1 MVVLYQSFH
10 KALYFQLILFCAFLL
25 HPEDDSVLCLK
36 SYHEAPKESQNTS
49 TTYLYSKRGR
59 DNSESTGKQSGTAHK
74 HHILSVWITI
84 ARYEW
89 IFWFTSHICILCKIS
104 FPTKILE
111 LKRMSSSSVAEIT
124 FVHCNLVQIKIFCH
138 CRESEKVLFWLSHIF
153 RKL

>member
-36 SYHEAPKESQNTS
+36 SYHEAPKESHNTS
-49 TTYLYSKRGR
+49 TTYLYSKHGR
-59 DNSESTGKQSGTAHK
+59 DSVESTGKQSGTAHK
-74 HHILSVWITI
+74 HHISSVWI

-111 LKRMSSSSVAEIT
+111 LKRTSSNSVAEIT
-124 FVHCNLVQIKIFCH
+124 FVHYNLVQIKIFSH

-153 RKL
+153 CKL

>member
-10 KALYFQLILFCAFLL
+10 RALYFQLILFCAFLL

-36 SYHEAPKESQNTS
+36 SYHEAPKESHNTS
-49 TTYLYSKRGR
+49 TTYLYSKHGR
-59 DNSESTGKQSGTAHK
+59 DNVESTGKQSGTAHK
-74 HHILSVWITI
+74 HHILSVWI

-89 IFWFTSHICILCKIS
+89 IFWFNSHICILCKIS

-124 FVHCNLVQIKIFCH
+124 FMHCNLVQIKIFCH
-138 CRESEKVLFWLSHIF
+138 CRES
-153 RKL
+153 

>member
-36 SYHEAPKESQNTS
+36 SYHEAPKESHNTS
-49 TTYLYSKRGR
+49 TTYLYSKHGR
-59 DNSESTGKQSGTAHK
+59 DNVESTGKQSGTAHK
-74 HHILSVWITI
+74 HHTLSVWI

-89 IFWFTSHICILCKIS
+89 IFWFTSHIRILCKIS

-111 LKRMSSSSVAEIT
+111 LKRTSFDSVAEIA
-124 FVHCNLVQIKIFCH
+124 FVHCNLVQIKILYH
-138 CRESEKVLFWLSHIF
+138 CRESEKVSFWLSHIF